1 MEVRDGQPALA
12 FVKKGEASI
21 ENNFFGHQGLIRAQ
35 CYHGHEFG
43 CSNYRL
49 RRAASIGIRRFFDP
63 MKTIHKV
70 IALAVLACAAASCES
85 PSTVQGPQM
94 RPATITGARRIAN
107 VRTTAYTHTERGGR
121 RNAVGV
127 RLSGSNVMSA
137 ASDWSR
143 YPLGTRFQI
152 VGTTDRYVI
161 DDYGG
166 ALIGTNTIDLY
177 KSSRAAMRAWGVR
190 HVDIDVIEWGSKEQS
205 LKVLRPRGKNRLIRR
220 MITGLEQQKT

>member
-1 MEVRDGQPALA
+1 
-12 FVKKGEASI
+12 
-21 ENNFFGHQGLIRAQ
+21 
-35 CYHGHEFG
+35 
-43 CSNYRL
+43 
-49 RRAASIGIRRFFDP
+49 
-63 MKTIHKV
+63 MKTLPKV
-70 IALAVLACAAASCES
+70 IMLGALACAAASCES
-85 PSTVQGPQM
+85 PSTRTTQGPQM

-107 VRTTAYTHTERGGR
+107 VRTTAYTHSEKGGR
-121 RNAVGV
+121 RNAIGV

-152 VGTTDRYVI
+152 VGSSERYVI

-177 KSSRAAMRAWGVR
+177 KTSRSAMHQWGVR

-205 LKVLRPRGKNRLIRR
+205 LKVLRPRGKHRAVRQ
-220 MITGLEQQKT
+220 MIAGLEKT

>member
-1 MEVRDGQPALA
+1 
-12 FVKKGEASI
+12 
-21 ENNFFGHQGLIRAQ
+21 
-35 CYHGHEFG
+35 
-43 CSNYRL
+43 
-49 RRAASIGIRRFFDP
+49 

>member
-1 MEVRDGQPALA
+1 MSGFP
-12 FVKKGEASI
+12 F
-21 ENNFFGHQGLIRAQ
+21 
-35 CYHGHEFG
+35 
-43 CSNYRL
+43 
-49 RRAASIGIRRFFDP
+49 P
-63 MKTIHKV
+63 MKTLHKV
-70 IALAVLACAAASCES
+70 IVLGVLACAAASCES
-85 PSTVQGPQM
+85 PSTKNAQGPQM

-121 RNAVGV
+121 HNAIGV

-152 VGTTDRYVI
+152 VGTSDRYVI

-177 KSSRAAMRAWGVR
+177 KTSRAAMRQWGVR
-190 HVDIDVIEWGSKEQS
+190 HVDIDIIEWGSKEQS
-205 LKVLRPRGKNRLIRR
+205 LKVLRPREKNRLIRR
-220 MITGLEQQKT
+220 MIAGLEQQKI